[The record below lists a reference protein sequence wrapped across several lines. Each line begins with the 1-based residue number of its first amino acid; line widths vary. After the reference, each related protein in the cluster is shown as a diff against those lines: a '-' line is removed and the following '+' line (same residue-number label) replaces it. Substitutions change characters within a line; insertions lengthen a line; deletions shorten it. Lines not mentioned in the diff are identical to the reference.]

1 MEQEGMVG
9 GEFGLVVQSFC
20 SGSELIE
27 RKFHVFYSQV
37 FTENCSNYTA
47 VKIKSSR
54 KAGTQK

>member
-1 MEQEGMVG
+1 MVG